1 MRDGTSTRWATAL
14 SIGLGLYM
22 AGLYWLRPA
31 SPFEWDEVL
40 FQRALVPDSTSPG
53 ILPIPGYPV
62 YVAMGRL
69 LRLAVG
75 EPMLAL
81 QLASI
86 VGAALAALALWH
98 LARRVGASRPS
109 AIASVGLLLATPAF
123 AFHANVGLSDVTA
136 SATGLLTVLSLVW
149 ALEEPAWLPLAALSI
164 GLSTGVRPQLLAL
177 AAPLGL
183 VVAFRAT
190 RERGLRALAAGAL
203 CGLAGLVVVWV
214 PAVLATG
221 PRFFLD
227 AFTAQMTGVIVE
239 ESGLRL
245 PAAPFGLIAASWLVD
260 PFGAPWLAVAFWLL
274 VCLGTCSWLRSGKRT
289 LVAVAAGAG
298 GSYLLAAMFLLNRTT
313 SARYVLP
320 AMPFLALLAAGAVG
334 WPRRGLRFLSQA
346 AVLVWMG
353 FAVRWLLPVCLIRTE
368 SAPLWASLAF
378 VEQNFEPG
386 RTTVLFDP
394 AFLPHV
400 EYVLGA
406 RGFNA
411 TALPAVDD
419 ARGITGAA
427 GRRRAHA
434 HSALRPPGS
443 LPLRPLLEARPTGP
457 HDRRSLRSLSGEP
470 PTSPGGA
477 AGPSPLVGGTA
488 GRPEPALPAAAAVDR
503 SRRGA
508 PCGAGRRGIRREA
521 CRADRR
527 RPGSGRRA
535 GRPLGRGQL
544 RRRCRRLRVR
554 RPARGRRRGA
564 EPQHRARVVSCRADA
579 HRVPGAFGRRPP
591 QGTQALSGAEST
603 WRADAPEER
612 PHLARGVDAVAGG
625 PGQPLRQRPAAGPG
639 MASALDV

>member
-1 MRDGTSTRWATAL
+1 
-14 SIGLGLYM
+14 M

-40 FQRALVPDSTSPG
+40 FQRALDRFDISRHSPH
-53 ILPIPGYPV
+53 PPGYPV

-136 SATGLLTVLSLVW
+136 SAAGLLTVLSLVW

-177 AAPLGL
+177 VAPLGL

-419 ARGITGAA
+419 HAASQARPGDDVLMLTPRSDRQGACLFARSWKLDRLALMTGGRYEACLVSRLPHQAVPRPPRLLLAAPPVVPSRPSRRPRPSIEVAAVPLAERAEEASDAKPAELTAAALDPAEELDDPSAADNFVADAEDFELGDRPVADGEAPSPSIEPESSRA
-427 GRRRAHA
+427 GRTRTVFRA
-434 HSALRPPGS
+434 
-443 LPLRPLLEARPTGP
+443 
-457 HDRRSLRSLSGEP
+457 RS
-470 PTSPGGA
+470 A
-477 AGPSPLVGGTA
+477 AGPLK
-488 GRPEPALPAAAAVDR
+488 
-503 SRRGA
+503 A
-508 PCGAGRRGIRREA
+508 PKR
-521 CRADRR
+521 
-527 RPGSGRRA
+527 
-535 GRPLGRGQL
+535 
-544 RRRCRRLRVR
+544 
-554 RPARGRRRGA
+554 
-564 EPQHRARVVSCRADA
+564 
-579 HRVPGAFGRRPP
+579 
-591 QGTQALSGAEST
+591 
-603 WRADAPEER
+603 
-612 PHLARGVDAVAGG
+612 
-625 PGQPLRQRPAAGPG
+625 
-639 MASALDV
+639 